1 MRSEKGGEEEKEKQ
15 QRGSRRQKRGA
26 GRWKGRTGRKTTIP
40 QGIHE
45 GGDPLRIW
53 KEEGESDRQRTKQW
67 KQSSLKTT
75 GEEKEESR

>member
-1 MRSEKGGEEEKEKQ
+1 MRSEKRGEEEREKQ
-15 QRGSRRQKRGA
+15 QRGQRRRKRGA

-53 KEEGESDRQRTKQW
+53 KEGESDRQRTKQG

>member
-15 QRGSRRQKRGA
+15 QERMQMERQDRKKDHNSARNSRRR
-26 GRWKGRTGRKTTIP
+26 R
-40 QGIHE
+40 
-45 GGDPLRIW
+45 PLRIW
-53 KEEGESDRQRTKQW
+53 KEEGESDRQRTKQG

>member
-15 QRGSRRQKRGA
+15 QERMQMERQDRKKDHNSARNSRRR
-26 GRWKGRTGRKTTIP
+26 R
-40 QGIHE
+40 
-45 GGDPLRIW
+45 PLRIW
-53 KEEGESDRQRTKQW
+53 KEGESDRQRTKQW